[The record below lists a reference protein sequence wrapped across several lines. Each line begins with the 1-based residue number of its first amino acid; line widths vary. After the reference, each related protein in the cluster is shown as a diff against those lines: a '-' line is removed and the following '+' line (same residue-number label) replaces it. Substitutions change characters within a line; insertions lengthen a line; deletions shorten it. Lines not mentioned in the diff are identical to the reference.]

1 MRSPK
6 LRSRVALPTRSYVRC
21 GPANEA
27 SRAKKAKA
35 PPPSE
40 EGSGRRSFYVH
51 KEDGQK
57 ENSLTPL
64 RSEGPGFVP
73 GHSMRHRRPPCG
85 FSGTVIPPCFRPSLA
100 GCAAE
105 RRSFSCTFTLCCAE
119 KQVSLSRLV
128 LAARCCERATKLAS
142 SLRHEGMSLIK
153 A

>member
-1 MRSPK
+1 MEICFPPRDQMRSPK

-64 RSEGPGFVP
+64 RSQGPGFVP
-73 GHSMRHRRPPCG
+73 GHSMRHRRPPLRFLRDCHPAVLPALARG
-85 FSGTVIPPCFRPSLA
+85 LRGRKTFLFLHLHPLLRGKTGIVKQACFSSPML
-100 GCAAE
+100 
-105 RRSFSCTFTLCCAE
+105 
-119 KQVSLSRLV
+119 
-128 LAARCCERATKLAS
+128 
-142 SLRHEGMSLIK
+142 
-153 A
+153 